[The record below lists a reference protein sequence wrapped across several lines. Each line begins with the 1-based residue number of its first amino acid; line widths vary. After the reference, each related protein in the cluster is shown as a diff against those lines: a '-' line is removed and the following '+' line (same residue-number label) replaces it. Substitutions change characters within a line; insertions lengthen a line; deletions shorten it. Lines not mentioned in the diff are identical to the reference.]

1 MHFLS
6 QVLHWFTTGAN
17 WRGSS
22 GIPELLWQTAKL
34 SLAVVVTATII
45 GGGLG
50 ALAGHTGRGSIAAV
64 NAANAARAIPTLAL
78 LTLLAIV
85 PAISINWGGF
95 LAAYLALVV
104 LAIPPILTNT
114 YVGMREVDADVR
126 EAASAMGMTGFQVF
140 AKTELPLALPFI
152 GAGVRTAAIE
162 VVATSTLAAYVSY
175 SDLGTYVISGL
186 ATQDNVEAF
195 AGSILVAVLAGLVA
209 LALAGALRLLVP
221 APLRASHA
229 SRRREAPGLL
239 ASAPKT

>member
-6 QVLHWFTTGAN
+6 QVLHWFTTGDH
-17 WRGSS
+17 WRGDS

-34 SLAVVVTATII
+34 SIAVVVSAALI

-78 LTLLAIV
+78 LTLLAII
-85 PAISINWGGF
+85 PSISIKFGGF

-126 EAASAMGMTGFQVF
+126 EAARAMGMTGMQSFRKV
-140 AKTELPLALPFI
+140 ELPLALPFI

-175 SDLGTYVISGL
+175 SDLGTYVLSGL

-195 AGSILVAVLAGLVA
+195 SGSVLVAVLAGLVA
-209 LALAGALRLLVP
+209 LSLAGAQRALTP
-221 APLRASHA
+221 KPLRVAGVG
-229 SRRREAPGLL
+229 RRPRAAAGV
-239 ASAPKT
+239 